1 MIPAR
6 TLRSLN
12 VLRTLQSVSKP
23 LLAPHA
29 AYMKVTCLELEKLRL
44 NKAREH
50 ARRRIGDIDSRLR
63 ELNEQ
68 KTALLRSME
77 DARTGPPL
85 AGRQPGGS
93 APKGLQVTGPG
104 KARFSY

>member
-6 TLRSLN
+6 TLRSRN
-12 VLRTLQSVSKP
+12 VLRTLQSIGKP

-50 ARRRIGDIDSRLR
+50 ALRRIGDIDSRLR
-63 ELNEQ
+63 ELHEQ
-68 KTALLRSME
+68 KAALLKGME

-85 AGRQPGGS
+85 AGTQSGGG
-93 APKGLQVTGPG
+93 APRGLRVTGPG